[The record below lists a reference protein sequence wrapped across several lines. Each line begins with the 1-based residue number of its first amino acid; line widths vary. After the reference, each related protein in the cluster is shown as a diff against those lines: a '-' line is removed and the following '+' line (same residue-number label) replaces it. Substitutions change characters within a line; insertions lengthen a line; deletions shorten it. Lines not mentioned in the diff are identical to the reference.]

1 MEVGSVGI
9 WFGVWSWILDVYEW
23 MDGGRR
29 LSQFRLQTSVN
40 QLIFLCE
47 NGKGKDI
54 SGNEDT

>member
-1 MEVGSVGI
+1 MEVGI
-9 WFGVWSWILDVYEW
+9 WFGVWSLDVYEW

-47 NGKGKDI
+47 NGNGEDI
-54 SGNEDT
+54 SGNEDIVST